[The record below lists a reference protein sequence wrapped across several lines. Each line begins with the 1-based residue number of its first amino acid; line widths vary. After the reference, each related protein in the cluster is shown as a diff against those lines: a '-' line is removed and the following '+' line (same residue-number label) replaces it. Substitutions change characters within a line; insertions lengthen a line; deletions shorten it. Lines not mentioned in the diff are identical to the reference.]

1 MYLEAPP
8 WGGWDTEPMRR
19 THKTGR
25 AVLTAGAVLLTLF
38 GCAGQPSTTERGPM
52 LDVLVKD
59 FKIEPLH
66 PTIENGR
73 VTLRVHNQ
81 GPATHEFVTI
91 LSNLPADELPI
102 ASDGLSVDEDRVV
115 PVGELTEVEA
125 GETASLT
132 LPLVRGRYVFFCNL
146 EGHYLTGMYA
156 SIEVVDDV

>member
-1 MYLEAPP
+1 
-8 WGGWDTEPMRR
+8 MRR
-19 THKTGR
+19 IRESSR
-25 AVLTAGAVLLTLF
+25 ALLTAGAVLLTLL
-38 GCAGQPSTTERGPM
+38 GCTGQPSAAPRGPV

-73 VTLRVHNQ
+73 VTLRVHNE

-91 LSNLPADELPI
+91 LSDLPADELPI

-125 GETASLT
+125 GESASLT

>member
-1 MYLEAPP
+1 
-8 WGGWDTEPMRR
+8 MRR
-19 THKTGR
+19 IRKKSR
-25 AVLTAGAVLLTLF
+25 ALVTAGAVLLTLF
-38 GCAGQPSTTERGPM
+38 GCTRQPSEAPRGPV

-66 PTIENGR
+66 PRIENGL
-73 VTLRVHNQ
+73 VTLRVHND

-91 LSNLPADELPI
+91 RSVLPADGLPI

-125 GETASLT
+125 GASATLT